1 MNAKVMP
8 VAGLAAI
15 LLAAG
20 AGVAD
25 ITIETVPV
33 GNAGNT
39 GEWSGESYGGN
50 GPDRICGAV
59 ADEYRIGKYEVTNA
73 QYSEFLN
80 AVATVGDPYGLYS
93 TEMGGGWND
102 MGGISRTGS
111 GTAPDPWVY
120 GARSSRGNWPVN
132 YVSFWDACRFAN
144 WLHNGQGT
152 GNTEDGAYTLT
163 PADIANNTVI
173 RNPGWQWAVCSED
186 EWYKAAYYDA
196 TSSVYYDY
204 PTGSDTAPT
213 AQLPPGTDMT
223 NGSANYGYAVG
234 YLTDV
239 GAYKAKPSDSPYGTF
254 DQGGN
259 VFEWNESVLYGSDR
273 GLRGGSFYIRV
284 EYLHAADRYIAFDP
298 TFEGIDIGFRVSEVP
313 EPCSLAVLALG
324 SIGILV
330 RRRGIR
336 R

>member
-1 MNAKVMP
+1 MNAKRMA

-25 ITIETVPV
+25 IAIETVPV
-33 GNAGNT
+33 GNPGNADDT
-39 GEWSGESYGGN
+39 HGDGYGRVDYSYN
-50 GPDRICGAV
+50 V
-59 ADEYRIGKYEVTNA
+59 GKYEVSNA
-73 QYSEFLN
+73 EYTEFLN
-80 AVATVGDPYGLYS
+80 VVDGDGSDPYDLYNAN
-93 TEMGGGWND
+93 MGSGY
-102 MGGISRTGS
+102 GGITFSAGNPIGS
-111 GTAPDPWVY
+111 KYSLRAG
-120 GARSSRGNWPVN
+120 RGNMPVN
-132 YVSFWDACRFAN
+132 WVSFWDACRFAN

-213 AQLPPGTDMT
+213 DEVPAGTDMT
-223 NGSANYGYAVG
+223 NGSANYAYKAGD
-234 YLTDV
+234 LTDV

-259 VFEWNESVLYGSDR
+259 VWEWNEAVINGSTR
-273 GLRGGSFYIRV
+273 GLRGGSFMDGDY
-284 EYLHAADRYIAFDP
+284 YLHAANPVFPDP
-298 TFEGIDIGFRVSEVP
+298 TYEYLNVGFRVSEVP
-313 EPCSLAVLALG
+313 EPASMAVLALG
-324 SIGILV
+324 GIGMLL